1 MRCWEYGC
9 GDRIYQ
15 HLRCNLIGN
24 LIRNWQE
31 RVVLNDYAF
40 CPGAHCRKECGFE
53 SNSDVAVRLN
63 HAIEVRTGS
72 FGSREFVRQRI
83 NFDVLTEHCA
93 FPFRPASV

>member
-31 RVVLNDYAF
+31 RVVLNDYTF
-40 CPGAHCRKECGFE
+40 CPGAHCRKECETLPFAKPLRHLGICSEPEDRPDDFKPR
-53 SNSDVAVRLN
+53 NS
-63 HAIEVRTGS
+63 
-72 FGSREFVRQRI
+72 
-83 NFDVLTEHCA
+83 
-93 FPFRPASV
+93 